1 MCDEKITVPL
11 CKTKLS
17 ICTLKTETNVTLM
30 SIDIVKKLSE
40 IHYCIQ
46 YPTLTYWIAFW
57 FYSLFDSIFLSI
69 SRF

>member
-30 SIDIVKKLSE
+30 SIDIVLKN
-40 IHYCIQ
+40 IRN
-46 YPTLTYWIAFW
+46 
-57 FYSLFDSIFLSI
+57 SLLHPISNPYILDSLLVLFTV
-69 SRF
+69 

>member
-1 MCDEKITVPL
+1 MSDEKITVPL

-30 SIDIVKKLSE
+30 STDIVKKLPE

-46 YPTLTYWIAFW
+46 YPTLTYWILV
-57 FYSLFDSIFLSI
+57 LFTV
-69 SRF
+69 